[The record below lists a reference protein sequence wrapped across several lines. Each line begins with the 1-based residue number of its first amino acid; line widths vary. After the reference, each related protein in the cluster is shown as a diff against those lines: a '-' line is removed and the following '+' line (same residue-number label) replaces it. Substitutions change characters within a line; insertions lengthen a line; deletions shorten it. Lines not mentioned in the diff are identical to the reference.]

1 MVLVLFVLSVALW
14 QLAAGVFMFCP
25 VCCLCLAFDHYF
37 WEEGAGWFH
46 WLVKCVLILLTAHCK
61 ISYIHYAKNAIAG
74 SLEAD
79 FQQLPLSQ
87 NLCFVILS
95 NSSYSIKWAEKIKIK
110 LIFKHSKNVSLLI
123 IKSA

>member
-1 MVLVLFVLSVALW
+1 MRANIYFVILFLLNTSLAGVTTDRSNAMVLVLFVLSKALW
-14 QLAAGVFMFCP
+14 QLAAGVFMFSP

-61 ISYIHYAKNAIAG
+61 ISYIHYAENAIAG

-79 FQQLPLSQ
+79 F
-87 NLCFVILS
+87 
-95 NSSYSIKWAEKIKIK
+95 
-110 LIFKHSKNVSLLI
+110 
-123 IKSA
+123 